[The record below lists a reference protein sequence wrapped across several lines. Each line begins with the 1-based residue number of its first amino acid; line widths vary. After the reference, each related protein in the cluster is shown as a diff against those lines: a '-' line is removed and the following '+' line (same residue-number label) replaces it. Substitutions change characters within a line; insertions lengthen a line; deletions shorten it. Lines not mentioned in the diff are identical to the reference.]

1 MPACACC
8 VCMRY
13 AVCTCEHVCGV
24 RVWRV
29 NARTAELL
37 QPVADKDV
45 EHAIEQQRM
54 GAKPS
59 SGVLDPRDGLWSR
72 VWLSGCGKQV
82 RRAFD

>member
-1 MPACACC
+1 
-8 VCMRY
+8 MRY

-37 QPVADKDV
+37 QPVAYEDV
-45 EHAIEQQRM
+45 EHAR
-54 GAKPS
+54 GGLRAHPLLLD
-59 SGVLDPRDGLWSR
+59 GVLDPRDGLWGS